1 LPLLLFNRRDH
12 REGAESRQC
21 HEVARQQKMRQDEIL
36 ALQKKEADGLIVMA
50 DARRSAA
57 ENALDPQL
65 VFEKK
70 LQAWKEVEVAKYQY
84 MSQSRLVPMVQMGT
98 GCSGPK
104 KMP

>member
-1 LPLLLFNRRDH
+1 
-12 REGAESRQC
+12 
-21 HEVARQQKMRQDEIL
+21 MRQDEIL